1 MNIQGITG
9 ASGLSDEDR
18 RTLQELVD
26 VHDSVGARN
35 AMLDRY
41 YESEQRTPSIG
52 IDNIPDSV
60 DPGVRCDWARKAVT
74 SVSERVRMDGFVF
87 GGGYEDAAF
96 DSIDAANHIS
106 EEFNR
111 HVASELTHGCMFAT
125 VQRDGGLVSVRMHSA
140 DTSAAIWD
148 TAAGRIGSGFVLA
161 DMRRFDWATHP
172 VPSQVNMHLP
182 GRVVVL
188 RRTGSASWVAETL
201 PTPLDRPMMEAFTFR
216 ATGTKPFGETRITR
230 TVRYLVDE
238 VERTLRYMAVSS
250 AIYAVPM
257 IAALGLTDEQ
267 FDAMA
272 SSKWLL
278 RVGSWFL
285 STRDEDGNHPDLE
298 QFAGASPQPYI
309 DAVMAYGKLFS
320 GATGVPLNSLGIVQD
335 NPSSAEAIDSQREDI
350 CVAAEDC
357 IDSNRIAMRNVALM
371 AMAVDGNT
379 TLDGLTDEQRG
390 VMPHFRNPRTP
401 SLASTA
407 DAMVKIAGV
416 LDGFAQTRE
425 FLYGVG
431 FEAADVE
438 SIMSQLSTSQNRR
451 ALLSIMG
458 GSSASS
464 TSPSQAVE

>member
-26 VHDSVGARN
+26 VHESVGARN
-35 AMLDRY
+35 SMLDRY

-52 IDNIPDSV
+52 IDNIPDTV

-106 EEFNR
+106 EEFNL
-111 HVASELTHGCMFAT
+111 HVASELTHGCMFST
-125 VQRDGGLVSVRMHSA
+125 VQRDGNLVSVRMHSA

-161 DMRRFDWATHP
+161 DMRRFDWSTHP
-172 VPSQVNMHLP
+172 VPSQVNMHMP

-188 RRTGSASWVAETL
+188 RRTGPASWDAETL
-201 PTPLDRPMMEAFTFR
+201 PTPLDRPMMEAFCFR
-216 ATGTKPFGETRITR
+216 ATGTKPFGETRITK

-250 AIYAVPM
+250 AFYATPQRYIM
-257 IAALGLTDEQ
+257 GLTDDQ
-267 FDAMA
+267 YDAMVDR
-272 SSKWLL
+272 KWQTLIGSLL
-278 RVGSWFL
+278 L
-285 STRDEDGNHPDLE
+285 ATRDEDGNVPTPG
-298 QFAGASPQPYI
+298 QFSAASPQPYVEAI
-309 DAVMAYGKLFS
+309 QTYAKLFS

-371 AMAVDGNT
+371 AMAVAGNT
-379 TLDGLTDEQRG
+379 TIDGLTDEQRSI
-390 VMPHFRNPRTP
+390 MPHFRNPRTP

-438 SIMSQLSTSQNRR
+438 SIMSQLSASQNRR

-458 GSSASS
+458 GSAASS